1 MGVYSDVIDSSVI
14 NHLKIGKVDTSNN
27 VFKLFC
33 NISPAIFWISSA
45 LVIASSYI
53 GDPIKCMSKH
63 DIAETVCWLH
73 GTYHIPDSISSDI
86 YGETCKRTYDKY
98 GSHLTMDQRDA
109 DTPYYQWV
117 PFMLIIH
124 GLIFL
129 IAGKV
134 WKALENGL
142 LEQFGTRNEISKLIE
157 EEELNKHAN
166 EKAKRFRALSRNANN
181 RRFYYFIFCELIN
194 LVALIFNF
202 CLIEPYLPPCFAHF
216 WCSL

>member
-1 MGVYSDVIDSSVI
+1 MGYKMGVYSDVIDSSVI
-14 NHLKIGKVDTSNN
+14 NHLKIGKVGTSNN

-53 GDPIKCMSKH
+53 GDPIKCMSDKK
-63 DIAETVCWLH
+63 IAETVCWLH
-73 GTYHIPDSISSDI
+73 GTYHIPDTISTEI
-86 YGETCKRTYDKY
+86 YGEACKRSY
-98 GSHLTMDQRDA
+98 GEDLSIDQRDA

-117 PFMLIIH
+117 PFILIIH

-142 LEQFGTRNEISKLIE
+142 LEQFGDRNEISRLIE

-166 EKAKRFRALSRNANN
+166 EKARRFRALSRNANN
-181 RRFYYFIFCELIN
+181 RRFYYFLFL
-194 LVALIFNF
+194 
-202 CLIEPYLPPCFAHF
+202 
-216 WCSL
+216 